1 AAAPCR
7 SSRRIDGNGRGE
19 RAYMNS
25 RQNYNGKLAIDYE
38 EYGFAGPIDVLSQT
52 EVAQT
57 LRDVK
62 DELSKD
68 DGSRFKLHL
77 ILPSVEKINAK
88 TPGFFA
94 AHQDCAFAGLQP
106 SNCVLTAWIALTDP
120 VGETETGEKG
130 DNLLSVGQ
138 YIDDTKLKTLEKP
151 VSLPLRAG
159 QASLH
164 SFDTVH
170 SSSPNESDCVRIGLA
185 LRFMSCEV
193 QQTKQNAQREMVT
206 RIAGCS
212 RTDSNM
218 TVHASFDFEPRIPA
232 SPTDEDFA
240 KMRQIQKEALRREE
254 MNYFAG

>member
-1 AAAPCR
+1 VKTTSGP
-7 SSRRIDGNGRGE
+7 SS
-19 RAYMNS
+19 
-25 RQNYNGKLAIDYE
+25 
-38 EYGFAGPIDVLSQT
+38 
-52 EVAQT
+52 
-57 LRDVK
+57 
-62 DELSKD
+62 
-68 DGSRFKLHL
+68 
-77 ILPSVEKINAK
+77 
-88 TPGFFA
+88 
-94 AHQDCAFAGLQP
+94 AFTYI
-106 SNCVLTAWIALTDP
+106 LTAWIALTDP
-120 VGETETGEKG
+120 VGETEGCLRFYPKSHLRGQLPHQTGEKG